1 MKTFGLEEAAEFL
14 RISKDSMRKMADSG
28 KVPGAKVGPESGR
41 VWIFTDESL
50 EDYLREEIRR
60 QTAVKRGNAEDGL
73 RVSMQAT
80 FSTAPSEQG
89 RKPTRRRPRT
99 PPVLSA
105 V

>member
-60 QTAVKRGNAEDGL
+60 QTALCSRQTATGRGRCRL
-73 RVSMQAT
+73 
-80 FSTAPSEQG
+80 G
-89 RKPTRRRPRT
+89 RWRQRSDVVR
-99 PPVLSA
+99 S
-105 V
+105 